1 MRYQNTLQTAIQKAK
16 AELEAAEKSL
26 IIYNFLLTLDEFHEY
41 DAFELST
48 DKQYRLESIL
58 TESEYEKLKKLWTE
72 NKL

>member
-26 IIYNFLLTLDEFHEY
+26 IIYNFLLKLGEFHEF

-48 DKQYRLESIL
+48 DKQHRLENIL
-58 TESEYEKLKKLWTE
+58 TESEKAELKKL
-72 NKL
+72 L